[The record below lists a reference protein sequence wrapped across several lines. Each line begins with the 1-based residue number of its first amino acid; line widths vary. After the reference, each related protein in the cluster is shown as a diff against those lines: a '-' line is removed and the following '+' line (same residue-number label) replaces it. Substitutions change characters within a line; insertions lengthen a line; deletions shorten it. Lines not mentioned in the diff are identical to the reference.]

1 VPKPKYIT
9 TIDKNLKKIKA
20 LKTPKNNYLGLRI
33 DRDFVGANEI
43 LKKSDS
49 SVKLRFNTK
58 TLKLEEIPVEVSDA
72 DKNLKRKMSRRLPTI
87 HFGD

>member
-1 VPKPKYIT
+1 MPKPKYIT

-20 LKTPKNNYLGLRI
+20 LKTPKNNYLGLRV
-33 DRDFVGANEI
+33 DRDFVGAKEI

-58 TLKLEEIPVEVSDA
+58 TLKLEEIPIEESEA
-72 DKNLKRKMSRRLPTI
+72 DKDLKRRMSRK
-87 HFGD
+87 